1 MPASQ
6 ELGGNTAMALPGAL
20 VESGRAV
27 VIDTNGVSRELPGNI
42 LQATAW
48 LQREI
53 VFQHSPLENVVKDFN
68 KYSELPIVIDS
79 EELESLSISGVF
91 SAYDLESFIQFLDA
105 LDNVDVEVQKN
116 KIRIFV
122 VKPAL
127 DQSMMVDTAGNQ
139 RSKSTQK

>member
-1 MPASQ
+1 
-6 ELGGNTAMALPGAL
+6 
-20 VESGRAV
+20 
-27 VIDTNGVSRELPGNI
+27 
-42 LQATAW
+42 
-48 LQREI
+48 
-53 VFQHSPLENVVKDFN
+53 
-68 KYSELPIVIDS
+68 VIDS